1 MTMNR
6 FQTKLTST
14 CAAFVV
20 RNARNRH
27 MNVGY
32 PIASRGIDA
41 LYAPPKIAL
50 PTRGDDF
57 FPSTRAFSTFKPA
70 DPPGTHGTPVFPDI
84 DFSASANSST
94 KSAASFQRNSDPNAV
109 FVVTG
114 ANRGIG
120 LQFVKSLIARTK
132 VRRPQSASSYSYI
145 R

>member
-1 MTMNR
+1 MNR
-6 FQTKLTST
+6 FRTTLTRT

-27 MNVGY
+27 INAGY
-32 PIASRGIDA
+32 PIAARGIDA
-41 LYAPPKIAL
+41 LCNLPK
-50 PTRGDDF
+50 RGDDF
-57 FPSTRAFSTFKPA
+57 FPSTRIFSTFQPA

-84 DFSASANSST
+84 DFSVSASSST
-94 KSAASFQRNSDPNAV
+94 QSAASFQRNSDPNAV

-120 LQFVKSLIARTK
+120 LQFVKSLINRTK
-132 VRRPQSASSYSYI
+132 VRRPQFTSSYSYI